1 MESLFEGLSF
11 WTTKPQQKEKKKKK
25 THEPKAK
32 KVGNNKAA
40 KR

>member
-11 WTTKPQQKEKKKKK
+11 WTTKHQQKEEKKK